1 MYILYVRSY
10 TTIEIEEDE
19 AVPLSPPHPPPT
31 RKYLGQT
38 ADPGHGDWLGWS
50 TRRMHLELQCGNG
63 KGREGIAL
71 ESVRGPWD
79 RANCVQGTGHNT
91 PPGYPGG
98 LSRTGRVMTDD
109 PMTGHSVIQEG
120 CMAVPGKKGQGRTR

>member
-1 MYILYVRSY
+1 VWER
-10 TTIEIEEDE
+10 E
-19 AVPLSPPHPPPT
+19 
-31 RKYLGQT
+31 
-38 ADPGHGDWLGWS
+38 
-50 TRRMHLELQCGNG
+50 G

-109 PMTGHSVIQEG
+109 PMTGHSVIQERKGGREGERGPG